1 MARQDIKSHVEDK
14 LPWEYTKSL
23 VVSDNIK
30 KRAFE
35 MADKADISDRDRIMA
50 LRLATEAE
58 TSRARLVAEGPGVLA
73 MQTIQERMIKLEN
86 YQFQEK
92 LRQQLQVIR

>member
-1 MARQDIKSHVEDK
+1 
-14 LPWEYTKSL
+14 
-23 VVSDNIK
+23 
-30 KRAFE
+30 
-35 MADKADISDRDRIMA
+35 MADKADITDRDRIMA
-50 LRLATEAE
+50 LRLAAEVE